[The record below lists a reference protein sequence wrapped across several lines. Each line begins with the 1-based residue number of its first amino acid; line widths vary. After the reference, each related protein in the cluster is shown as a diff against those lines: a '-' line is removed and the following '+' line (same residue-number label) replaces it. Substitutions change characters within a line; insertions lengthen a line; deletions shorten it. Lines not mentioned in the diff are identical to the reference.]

1 MYIFSFGSYS
11 LGPLVSD
18 RILTVRLAT
27 HAIVSAAVKTI
38 AEKRLYSDEYEEQAT
53 CIIYTAL
60 YLMSAK

>member
-38 AEKRLYSDEYEEQAT
+38 AEISGYIYILRWVYSRW
-53 CIIYTAL
+53 L
-60 YLMSAK
+60 